1 MTKFQAIFILW
12 LKHQSFC
19 NYSFE
24 LVQHHYYN
32 RYNFDGTRKSI
43 NKQKNGVYV
52 NKNINEKIIGI
63 NLVYDAYT
71 LLSNKKQILSLDI
84 DLKDIYIDL
93 SNHSENKIL
102 SFLKKE
108 IREVRRIV
116 RQRAIDCDIPF
127 SEELFSIEKNPFD
140 DWLDRENHEFDIGK
154 YVTLVEIYNKAKN
167 DNWN

>member
-12 LKHQSFC
+12 LRHPNFC
-19 NYSFE
+19 DYSFE
-24 LVQHHYYN
+24 LVQYHYYN

-43 NKQKNGVYV
+43 DEQNNK
-52 NKNINEKIIGI
+52 
-63 NLVYDAYT
+63 T
-71 LLSNKKQILSLDI
+71 SLSNNIAEKNKGIRLVSEAYNLLNRKQHVLNFI
-84 DLKDIYIDL
+84 DLNNTSVDL
-93 SNHSENKIL
+93 SNHSDNKIL

-154 YVTLVEIYNKAKN
+154 YITLVEIYNKAKN